1 MGRRYTIPTSVTL
14 ANAGTDADLL
24 EIIPASAKPISLVG
38 LKISQSSEIAEAQ
51 EESLRI
57 QIVRLPATVTSGS
70 GGSSPTVAKTKRNST
85 DPGVTAEANNTTLA
99 TSSGTA
105 VVLEEF
111 AWNVRG
117 TPLEMWWTDPR
128 DQYDVVNGEVLCIRC
143 QSTPADDMTF
153 QITAIVDE
161 EG

>member
-1 MGRRYTIPTSVTL
+1 MGRRYTIPASFTL
-14 ANAGTDADLL
+14 TNAGGDVDLM

-38 LKISQSSEIAEAQ
+38 LKISQSSEVAEAQ
-51 EESLRI
+51 EEELRI

-70 GGSSPTVAKTKRNST
+70 GGSSPTVAKVKRLAA
-85 DPGVTAEANNTTLA
+85 DAGVTAEVNNTTLA

-111 AWNVRG
+111 GWNERAS
-117 TPLEMWWTDPR
+117 PIEMWWDEAS
-128 DQYDVVNGEVLCIRC
+128 QYDVISGEVLCIRC
-143 QSTPADDMTF
+143 QTTAADDLTF
-153 QITAIVDE
+153 QITVIVEE